1 MNVQYDLTHH
11 FLIAMPSLQDINF
24 SRSVIFIEDHSDEG
38 TIGLI
43 INKPLQITLG
53 TVLTHL
59 KLATSFENVAQHSV
73 LMGGPIGQ
81 DQGFVLHRSP
91 DETDASDKIQL
102 SSSKELLRLIS
113 NNSGPQDFLITLGY
127 SGWEPGQLEEE
138 IVNNDWLSVQAAPS
152 ILFDTPIEQRWV
164 AAIGLL
170 GIDVN
175 SLSDQSGHA

>member
-1 MNVQYDLTHH
+1 MEINQKLQHH

-24 SRSVIFIEDHSDEG
+24 SRSVIFIEEHSEEG

-43 INKPLQITLG
+43 VNKPLQINLG

-59 KLATSFENVAQHSV
+59 KLSTSSEDVANHEV

-81 DQGFVLHRSP
+81 DQGFVLHRP
-91 DETDASDKIQL
+91 REASDLTTEIQL

-113 NNSGPQDFLITLGY
+113 LNQGPSDYLVTLGY

-138 IVNNDWLSVQAAPS
+138 IKQNDWLTVPANSNV
-152 ILFDTPIEQRWV
+152 LFNTPITNRWE
-164 AAIGLL
+164 AAIQLL
-170 GIDVN
+170 GIDST